1 VLLVEERIDVID
13 ETESSLS
20 SGDGSFGCNGP
31 SVELLGPVPEL
42 IMISVEGIESPKP
55 GLSASTPTSKADLP
69 SPSSTKGFGGITAE
83 TATVGTDHSNTLNS
97 SELEHLSDS
106 LDILLP
112 GRDIVSQPQSTWGTT
127 E

>member
-1 VLLVEERIDVID
+1 VLLVEERIDVVD

-20 SGDGSFGCNGP
+20 SSDSCFGRNGP
-31 SVELLGPVPEL
+31 SVKFLGPVPEL

-55 GLSASTPTSKADLP
+55 GLSASILTSKADLP

-83 TATVGTDHSNTLNS
+83 TTTISTDHSDTLNS

-112 GRDIVSQPQSTWGTT
+112 GRDIVSQP
-127 E
+127 